1 MVRVSYRIGDV
12 QMKNNTLV
20 ATVAGVILLLLASSG
35 TAHHAFSAQFDVEK
49 PLKLIGT
56 VTKVAWRNPHAWFYV
71 DVEDDSDNVTNWGM
85 ELASPNLLMR
95 KGWNR
100 SSMKV
105 GDVVTVEGFHARD
118 GSNTGNA
125 RVVTLNATGKTLSI
139 GSGYTGRDQ

>member
-1 MVRVSYRIGDV
+1 
-12 QMKNNTLV
+12 MKNKALV
-20 ATVAGVILLLLASSG
+20 AVTAGLCLSMVSLSG
-35 TAHHAFSAQFDVEK
+35 IAHHSFAAQFDAEK
-49 PLKLIGT
+49 PMELTGT
-56 VTKVAWRNPHAWFYV
+56 VTKVVWRNPHAWFYI
-71 DVEDDSDNVTNWGM
+71 DVEDDDGNVANWGM

-100 SSMKV
+100 SSMTI

-139 GSGYTGRDQ
+139 GSGYARSDE